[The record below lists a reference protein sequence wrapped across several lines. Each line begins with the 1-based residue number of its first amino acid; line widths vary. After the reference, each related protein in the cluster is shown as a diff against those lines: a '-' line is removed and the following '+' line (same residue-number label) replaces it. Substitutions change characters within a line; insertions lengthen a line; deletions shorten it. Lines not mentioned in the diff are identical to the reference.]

1 MTIHSFEDARR
12 QREAAVEHPPQPPL
26 KHGDGDGT
34 SGGMDAWQQSTEQ
47 RLNNLDGRL
56 DSHLK
61 WLLLAFAA
69 GFIVLAGLV
78 VNRTDSLSVN
88 LGSKIEA
95 VGAQV
100 STTNERIARLEGAAG
115 KTP

>member
-1 MTIHSFEDARR
+1 MIEDERVR
-12 QREAAVEHPPQPPL
+12 QRAPHWFERATDAPL
-26 KHGDGDGT
+26 KSGDGGDT
-34 SGGMDAWQQSTEQ
+34 FDGMDAWQQSTEQ

-61 WLLLAFAA
+61 WLLFAFAA
-69 GFIVLAGLV
+69 GFVILAGLI

-100 STTNERIARLEGAAG
+100 SSTNERIARLEGAAE
-115 KTP
+115 KAP

>member
-1 MTIHSFEDARR
+1 MSDTNVVPLRARGPAGPGVR
-12 QREAAVEHPPQPPL
+12 PPVLPPPP
-26 KHGDGDGT
+26 GGPT

-61 WLLLAFAA
+61 WLLLAFAT
-69 GFIVLAGLV
+69 GFIILAGLV
-78 VNRTDSLSVN
+78 VNRTDSLSSN
-88 LGSKIEA
+88 LGSKIDA

-100 STTNERIARLEGAAG
+100 AGTNERIARLEGVADRA
-115 KTP
+115 K